1 MVKNKIAHI
10 LGTPIIIT
18 TPNVLSEIEP
28 TTILIKPVLL
38 EKSANVISF
47 LKSYDIIVIDD
58 LKINFLVLGCI
69 LGLFYSLV
77 LLVCTDFLEVLILTV
92 LILLEVL
99 IFCFQKISSY
109 FLYKLYKCKKRIRN
123 KSYYFCSFLVNIFI
137 ENMNRNE
144 ELDSFV

>member
-10 LGTPIIIT
+10 FGTPIIIT

-47 LKSYDIIVIDD
+47 LKSYDIIIIDD

-123 KSYYFCSFLVNIFI
+123 KSYYFCSCLVNIFI